1 MLEGAEEEWTFMDN
15 AELVLSEEELSAIVQ
30 KIVETRTTDEPFSS
44 QEDFWKQGFHK
55 RAFSWLPQD
64 IKFALFSRYEKQ
76 GADLCSEFQRRLN
89 EDIKKIAVLFVS
101 TPDQLEAFAKSGRWC
116 DYRHLRKAVLT
127 RLYKHSFS
135 LLGPPINDENHSAVK
150 FEYREWLPGEWIRS
164 FKK

>member
-1 MLEGAEEEWTFMDN
+1 MDSE
-15 AELVLSEEELSAIVQ
+15 ELVLSEEELTAIVQ
-30 KIVETRTTDEPFSS
+30 KIVETRTADEPFSS

-64 IKFALFSRYEKQ
+64 IKFALFRRDEKH
-76 GADLCSEFQRRLN
+76 GAGLCSEFQRRLN
-89 EDIKKIAVLFVS
+89 EDIKKIAVIFVS

-135 LLGPPINDENHSAVK
+135 LLGPQINDEDHPADK
-150 FEYREWLPGEWIRS
+150 LKYREWLPSEWIRS
-164 FKK
+164 LKK